1 MKDARFYLAGEWRG
15 SDDTVVI
22 RSPFDGRPIA
32 KVSLAGERD
41 ADEAMQ
47 RAADAF
53 EETRKLTSA
62 QRSAILRDLHDGIVA
77 RREEIERTMVEES
90 GKPIQQVRIEVER
103 GLCTFLLASEE
114 AKRVGGEVI
123 PLDLIASNNRNIG
136 ITRKVPIGPVL
147 GIPAFNFPINL
158 VAHKIAPALAAGN
171 TVLLKPAPQT
181 PLTSLLL
188 AEIFS
193 GTNAPAGM
201 LSVLPCTNEVA
212 ETMVVDDRV
221 KALTF
226 TGSTKVGWH
235 LKSVCRKKKVLLELG
250 GNAGA
255 IVDADADLDYAA
267 RRCAM
272 AAFAYAGQVCVSL
285 QRVYA
290 HASVYDEFADK
301 LVRVTQG
308 LKAGNPLEESTQIGP
323 MIDLRAAERA
333 ENLVHE
339 SVSEGAKILTGGNRH
354 GQFFDATILA
364 GVTPAMRV
372 CRDEAFAPILTV
384 SPFEHLDE
392 AIRLVNQTPYG
403 LQAAIFTGRVQRMM
417 RAFDGIEAGVIVVND
432 ATMFRADNAPFG
444 GFKDSGIGRED
455 VRSTIDQ
462 MTETKLMALNY

>member
-15 SDDTVVI
+15 SDDAVVI

-47 RAADAF
+47 RAVDAF

-62 QRSAILRDLHDGIVA
+62 QRSEILRDLHDGIVA

-147 GIPAFNFPINL
+147 GIPAFNFPFNL

-255 IVDADADLDYAA
+255 IVDADADLEYAA

-290 HASVYDEFADK
+290 HASVYNEFANK
-301 LVRVTQG
+301 LVRMTQG
-308 LKAGNPLEESTQIGP
+308 LKTGDPLEESTQIGP

-333 ENLVHE
+333 EDLVRE
-339 SVSEGAKILTGGNRH
+339 SVSEGATILTGGKRH

-384 SPFEHLDE
+384 SPFDDLDE
-392 AIRLVNQTPYG
+392 AIQLVNQTPYG

-417 RAFDGIEAGVIVVND
+417 QAFDEIEAGVIVVND